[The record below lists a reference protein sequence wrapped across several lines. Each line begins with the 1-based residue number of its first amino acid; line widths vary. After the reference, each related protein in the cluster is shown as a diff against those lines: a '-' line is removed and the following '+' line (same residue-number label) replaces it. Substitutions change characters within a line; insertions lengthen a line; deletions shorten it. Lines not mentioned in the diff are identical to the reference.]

1 MIVMMNDKKKDKSL
15 NKIKTHKVMKINI
28 LCLTIA
34 LIFIISCGR
43 KSKPAEETEVLGENV
58 VEMNDQQYKTAGIQL
73 GSIVQ
78 KEISNEV
85 KVNGKV
91 IASPKDMVSICANYG
106 GYIKN
111 ISVQPGSKVSK
122 GETIAT
128 IENAEI
134 IDLQQD
140 YLESKA
146 KFEYQEA
153 EFNRQKELYKGNVSS
168 QKNYQQIVSDY
179 KCLKIKVNALEQKL
193 GLLGID
199 PKRLQE
205 NQISKMIAVASP
217 CNGYIKTVNV
227 NQGKFVN
234 NTEELFEIINTEKL
248 ILELTFFEKDISTV
262 NIGQKIHFYLPDEPA
277 KSMDALIYLVGKAIN
292 DDKTIQAYATPD
304 NLSKNLV
311 PGMYVKAMIETTEDL
326 ASVMPDDAVVS
337 FEDKS
342 YIFIFKGKR
351 IENNKNITDF
361 QMIEIK
367 KGTSHDGY
375 TRIELI
381 NKMNLNGLKV
391 VIKGAYNLLS
401 ALKNA
406 GEMSC

>member
-1 MIVMMNDKKKDKSL
+1 MR
-15 NKIKTHKVMKINI
+15 TNI
-28 LCLTIA
+28 LYLAIILTIVV
-34 LIFIISCGR
+34 SCGR
-43 KSKPAEETEVLGENV
+43 KSKPAEEVEVLGKNV
-58 VEMNDQQYKTAGIQL
+58 VEMNDLQYKTAGIEL
-73 GSIVQ
+73 GSIQQREV
-78 KEISNEV
+78 SNEV

-91 IASPKDMVSICANYG
+91 IASPQDMVSICANYG

-122 GETIAT
+122 GQTIAT
-128 IENAEI
+128 IENTEI

-153 EFNRQKELYKGNVSS
+153 EYNRQKELYKENVSS

-179 KCLKIKVNALEQKL
+179 KCLKIRVNALEQKL
-193 GLLGID
+193 SLLGID
-199 PKRLQE
+199 AKRLQE
-205 NQISKMIAVASP
+205 NSINKMISVASP
-217 CNGYIKTVNV
+217 CNGYVKSVNA
-227 NQGKFVN
+227 NQGKFIN
-234 NTEELFEIINTEKL
+234 NTEVLFEIVNTEKL
-248 ILELTFFEKDISTV
+248 ILELTFFEKDIAIV
-262 NIGQKIHFYLPDEPA
+262 NVGQKIHFYLPDEPA
-277 KSMDALIYLVGKAIN
+277 QTMDAMIYLVGKAIN

-304 NLSKNLV
+304 NLSKPLV
-311 PGMYVKAMIETTEDL
+311 PGMYIKAMIETSENMV
-326 ASVMPDDAVVS
+326 AVMPDEAVVS

-342 YIFIFKGKR
+342 YIFVFMGKR

-367 KGTSHDGY
+367 KAISHDGF
-375 TRIELI
+375 TQIELVD
-381 NKMNLNGLKV
+381 KTDLNGLKV
-391 VIKGAYNLLS
+391 VLKGAYNLLS